1 MREWPPHP
9 QIRNPHNRRDLAIEI
24 YDKIIPS
31 IILVR
36 VQIVVQE
43 LCLLSTLFLF
53 YEEMNLSYVFIKV
66 EEDDKKVN
74 AEALSCFMNFL
85 GIHTSKSFLLCN
97 ENILNDREE

>member
-53 YEEMNLSYVFIKV
+53 YESYYFIKV
-66 EEDDKKVN
+66 EEDNKKVN
-74 AEALSCFMNFL
+74 TEAFSYFTGYTYIKKFSFMQ
-85 GIHTSKSFLLCN
+85 
-97 ENILNDREE
+97 